1 MKAAQLGCL
10 RYFTLKCV
18 AGKGVEL
25 MVSKYLRLAAA
36 ATVILLALCCSASA
50 QNTPGMSPIPPQAL
64 KTQPF
69 VSPIF
74 ADNMVLQRGKAN
86 TIWGWSEPGDHV
98 QVQIE
103 IGRASCRE
111 RAEISR
117 VAG

>member
-1 MKAAQLGCL
+1 MRFNQMIS
-10 RYFTLKCV
+10 RFTP
-18 AGKGVEL
+18 A
-25 MVSKYLRLAAA
+25 RIAF
-36 ATVILLALCCSASA
+36 ILLLVASTNIALA
-50 QNTPGMSPIPPQAL
+50 QPTPTAAPTAAPVAAKAL
-64 KTQPF
+64 PF
-69 VSPIF
+69 VSPLF